1 MYSDFGISVSELIGY
16 QVISTV
22 SLGDTELA
30 YSLAD
35 YMDPPP
41 VTGYK
46 QPVLWA
52 CNRQKPFIIY
62 VNSRGLPPFTQ

>member
-1 MYSDFGISVSELIGY
+1 MMYSDFGISVSELIGY

-35 YMDPPP
+35 YRDPPP

-46 QPVLWA
+46 QPVL
-52 CNRQKPFIIY
+52 
-62 VNSRGLPPFTQ
+62 